1 MSDSYDM
8 AVSRSRDLF
17 LRSRLELAA
26 AHVLFLPSCLVRDAG
41 LGLVRGNMLALL
53 FGSTETRVGGQL
65 RKVGGIRSF
74 VSQRDGYGDGGVFML
89 LCACTVLLPLT
100 ALYAVARAFAAC
112 ADAAT
117 QQALSPEALLSPP
130 DDQDEDEWL
139 GRLGEIERMLLLQ
152 QEAVQQSAQDAGRE
166 LRAQVDALSAKVDA
180 NAEQLNAK
188 LDLLLNQCGGLSH
201 PARQVRPG
209 KAGK

>member
-65 RKVGGIRSF
+65 RKRSGI
-74 VSQRDGYGDGGVFML
+74 L
-89 LCACTVLLPLT
+89 LAENCDSVCIKHHT
-100 ALYAVARAFAAC
+100 LYF
-112 ADAAT
+112 
-117 QQALSPEALLSPP
+117 L
-130 DDQDEDEWL
+130 
-139 GRLGEIERMLLLQ
+139 
-152 QEAVQQSAQDAGRE
+152 
-166 LRAQVDALSAKVDA
+166 
-180 NAEQLNAK
+180 
-188 LDLLLNQCGGLSH
+188 
-201 PARQVRPG
+201 
-209 KAGK
+209 